1 PVLPS
6 SAPVARGSPADVGCP
21 SVTDPADLESGDD
34 GRSPRGSVRLDLAR
48 VLAQGVAVR
57 ILRDLSRH
65 DLAVARDAVALVD
78 ADDVAAA
85 PAGGARAAAGAGPDA
100 GCVSQRLLRLVDP
113 RAVLGEDRA
122 CEPVRR
128 RLVDELQR
136 LLPLVLGVDVGRD
149 DGAEELLLH

>member
-34 GRSPRGSVRLDLAR
+34 GRSPRGGVRLDLAR

-78 ADDVAAA
+78 GDDVAAA
-85 PAGGARAAAGAGPDA
+85 PAGDVVSVAVDGLDEVAVPGPVDARRACSRRRRERDDRDDDDAAAQFPSRNGY
-100 GCVSQRLLRLVDP
+100 R
-113 RAVLGEDRA
+113 
-122 CEPVRR
+122 
-128 RLVDELQR
+128 
-136 LLPLVLGVDVGRD
+136 
-149 DGAEELLLH
+149 